1 MVLVKWCTI
10 SVILALQ
17 FICYVESFRDTSKK
31 NVTACTG
38 RCSYTYSL
46 QCPASQKI
54 ALHKLEYASKEVSLN
69 CPNVQEPCQDK
80 RQCCSYDAG
89 DCRIPFSDSV
99 AFPVYTKCSG
109 KQQCDGLKAEQIST
123 VSRCSSRDVSNY
135 VAATYTCEDDDTFVD
150 MCSNGTIYGKAIN
163 LILNGSQSTPHP
175 GFRNSNLCACVIS
188 TSDCDSDARLRFQA
202 VDVRLHKNQDITD
215 CHPHSVIEIT
225 DGQRGSRP
233 FSYKCQR
240 NLFRRGLIDHYYT
253 RAPYARISM
262 YNKAELNI
270 SQIWLRI
277 SATFPD
283 VDVMITCGSG
293 AIHHSLQNVCVP
305 PEFFPSTTPSNV
317 QRSTFESRPSED
329 KGPNPGNIEKGT
341 DVIPIVAGV
350 VAGLV
355 VVVLIIIVVCCRR
368 RRRLRKKDEDRFSH
382 SLTITAPPLPS
393 PEDNVYDE
401 YEAGN
406 YYDSV
411 ENGRKYPTSPFKPAT
426 PGKNMGSFFPTEP
439 KKVSPPVL
447 PPPLPVVPPT
457 VPAIPPTGP
466 VVPLSPLVSSP
477 TVPNSPAS
485 ENSYDK
491 DANPYQQPWDGKPL
505 LMPNRRKKS
514 DLAYATSD
522 EIQVLIQRMDNER
535 RKLNEGETTSPTGF
549 IHIDDYKLSQSMR
562 EDDIDEIDEENDE
575 SEEDEGEDDSKKL
588 LDHRHSVNIPDE
600 RHLPEHV
607 HIDPHDVMCSSEDTG
622 YRSVGSQEHILV
634 SEDDYLVPGSVKG
647 KKEETNLPQRLSSQS
662 SVKGDKSNRSS
673 VSEEKRNGETMSG
686 EAYAEV
692 YDALEEGKTLDVKTK
707 F

>member
-225 DGQRGSRP
+225 DGQHGRHHMLG
-233 FSYKCQR
+233 YLC
-240 NLFRRGLIDHYYT
+240 IT
-253 RAPYARISM
+253 
-262 YNKAELNI
+262 KAELNI

-283 VDVMITCGSG
+283 VDVMITCGS
-293 AIHHSLQNVCVP
+293 
-305 PEFFPSTTPSNV
+305 EFFPSTTPSNV
-317 QRSTFESRPSED
+317 QPSTFESRPSED